1 MHSFLR
7 IPLLSAVIA
16 VAATAAVSAQATKA
30 AAQPYQPQAVAFP
43 AGADYIAPDGS
54 IYIVG
59 NDGMKEVLTRF
70 NALFAKT
77 HPGFRFSMKLEGSST
92 AIGGMTAGVSAFAPM
107 ARDGWKTELLGF
119 KEVTGYQPTDIHIG
133 YSGFGPRSGGKT
145 PPAIYVNRSN
155 PLSGLTVDQVTQVVT
170 VGHPQGDIT
179 HWKQLGVS
187 GDAGQRLIH
196 VYGVRDD
203 GGFATALAARHM
215 RGLPFTYRYE
225 ALQNYKE
232 VLQAVAADPYG
243 IGVTGWVD
251 AAKVSD
257 KVKLL
262 PLAAQPGGKFYTP
275 AYADVRAGR
284 YPYSVPMRIY
294 VNRAPG
300 KPLDPFVKEYLRMV
314 LSQEGQAIIAAQ
326 KNSEEG
332 YVPLDDAALA
342 VSLKQLD

>member
-1 MHSFLR
+1 MHSIIR
-7 IPLLSAVIA
+7 ISLLSAVIA
-16 VAATAAVSAQATKA
+16 LAATGTAS

-43 AGADYIAPDGS
+43 ADANYIAPDGS

-92 AIGGMTAGVSAFAPM
+92 ALGGMTAGVSAFAPM

-119 KEVTGYQPTDIHIG
+119 KEVSGYLPTDIHIG
-133 YSGFGPRSGGKT
+133 YSGFGPRQGGKT
-145 PPAIYVNRSN
+145 PPSIYVNRSN
-155 PLSGLTVDQVTQVVT
+155 PLPGLSIEQVTQVVT
-170 VGHPQGDIT
+170 AGHPQGDIT
-179 HWKQLGVS
+179 HWKQLGVA
-187 GDAGQRLIH
+187 GAAGQRLIH

-203 GGFATALAARHM
+203 GGFATALAARQM

-225 ALQNYKE
+225 ALQNYQE

-243 IGVTGWVD
+243 IGVAGWVD

-257 KVKLL
+257 KVRLL
-262 PLAAQPGGKFYTP
+262 PLAAQTGGTFYTP
-275 AYADVRAGR
+275 TYANVRAGL
-284 YPYSVPMRIY
+284 YPYSVPLRIY

-300 KPLDPFVKEYLRMV
+300 QPLDPFVKEYLRMV